1 MAERRHMQSA
11 EKRSQKDLEAD
22 GWTRQFIASEP
33 RLSEAREAY
42 EEMGLE
48 VRLEP
53 VDTEGLDQE
62 CTDCLEMDDSCRL
75 IYTRPKKGKGTR

>member
-1 MAERRHMQSA
+1 MPAKKTRR
-11 EKRSQKDLEAD
+11 EILEAE

-33 RLSEAREAY
+33 RLSEAKEVY

-53 VDTEGLDQE
+53 VDKGDLDQE
-62 CTDCLEMDDSCRL
+62 CKDCYEMDESCRT
-75 IYTRPKKGKGTR
+75 IYTRPRRESKGVR

>member
-1 MAERRHMQSA
+1 MKTAKTSRH
-11 EKRSQKDLEAD
+11 EELEAD

-33 RLSEAREAY
+33 RLSEAKEAY

-53 VDTEGLDQE
+53 VDIKDLDQE

-75 IYTRPKKGKGTR
+75 IYTRPQMGEGTR